1 MNEWPTS
8 IPEYL
13 VNRLLENKIPT
24 PVDAL
29 LFTAQDLSEAT
40 GISLTSSKGILI
52 SIAELYAPPENE
64 GLHAF
69 LPSCYISTSLPK
81 LDRALGGGLRIGT
94 LVEFSGESGV
104 GKTQICQ
111 TLAASALLQN
121 RPVYWID
128 TEGTFRPERVSDI
141 LADSTVSLDSLSV
154 CRCGSIREVL
164 TALHTLSAVIERS
177 GDFALVVIDSIASAA
192 RFTTEKLADRQKTLH
207 QLSRFVKGM
216 KSVTVTTN
224 HVIGD
229 LSVSGARAFKPALGN
244 TWAHDVNARFL
255 MQMEDS
261 APSMKRRW
269 IQVVKAQSAIDDA
282 NATVCIKITSAGI
295 KEV

>member
-1 MNEWPTS
+1 MNEWPSS

-13 VNRLLENKIPT
+13 VTRLLEYKILT

-29 LFTAQDLSEAT
+29 LFTAPDLSEAA
-40 GISLTSSKGILI
+40 GISLSSSRGILTSI
-52 SIAELYAPPENE
+52 SKLYAPPEGV
-64 GLHAF
+64 GLQAF
-69 LPSCYISTSLPK
+69 LPSCYIPTSLPK
-81 LDRALGGGLRIGT
+81 LDQALGGGLRIGT

-104 GKTQICQ
+104 GKTQLCQ
-111 TLAASALLQN
+111 TLAASALLHK

-141 LADSTVSLDSLSV
+141 LADSSVSLDYLSV
-154 CRCGSIREVL
+154 CRCGSIVEVL
-164 TALHTLSAVIERS
+164 NALHRLSVVLESS

-207 QLSRFVKGM
+207 QLCRLVKGM

-229 LSVSGARAFKPALGN
+229 LSASASRAFKPALGN

-261 APSMKRRW
+261 APSVKRRW
-269 IQVVKAQSAIDDA
+269 IEVVKVPSAVDDK

-295 KEV
+295 KEI